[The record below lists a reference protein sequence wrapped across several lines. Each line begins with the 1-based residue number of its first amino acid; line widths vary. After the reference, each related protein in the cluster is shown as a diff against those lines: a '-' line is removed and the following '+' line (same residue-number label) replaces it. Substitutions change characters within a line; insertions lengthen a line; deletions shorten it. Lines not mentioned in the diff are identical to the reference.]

1 MKYIHQ
7 TIYHFFQIN
16 FCLIEKIAL
25 IGEFNDI

>member
-7 TIYHFFQIN
+7 TIHHFFQID
-16 FCLIEKIAL
+16 CYLIEKIAL